1 MDDLLVQPVEG
12 LTMKICV
19 TKDCNTND
27 LDGFWSF

>member
-1 MDDLLVQPVEG
+1 MGDLLVQPVEVS
-12 LTMKICV
+12 TMKIYV